1 MSFKYK
7 LAKKKKNPSQ
17 PQGDSEWHAIP
28 TITNR
33 QTTRSVSKVVTRNT
47 TTAPTEAESTFNL
60 VCDGIVHELQQGNSV
75 QLGELGWLRLS
86 FGSEGVE
93 DLTQFDAA
101 TMIKNVKI
109 VFTPSKALMA
119 EIRKDLVFE
128 NAGVVEE
135 GFTFPTTKAY
145 LDYKQTGQLPTPG
158 GSGTGGSDDD
168 DSGQGTFG

>member
-1 MSFKYK
+1 M
-7 LAKKKKNPSQ
+7 ARHPHHHQ
-17 PQGDSEWHAIP
+17 PPDDPFRLQSRDTQHDDRP
-28 TITNR
+28 H
-33 QTTRSVSKVVTRNT
+33 RS
-47 TTAPTEAESTFNL
+47 
-60 VCDGIVHELQQGNSV
+60 
-75 QLGELGWLRLS
+75 GWLRLS

>member
-1 MSFKYK
+1 M
-7 LAKKKKNPSQ
+7 ARHPHHHQ
-17 PQGDSEWHAIP
+17 PPDDPFRLQSRDTQHDD
-28 TITNR
+28 R
-33 QTTRSVSKVVTRNT
+33 
-47 TTAPTEAESTFNL
+47 